1 MGQNRGKM
9 EDYFSKAGR
18 KIDELLSEIN
28 NSNISEKLE
37 LKDRLKELKRNKK
50 SLESDF
56 DKFRQDNQEVF
67 KDIVH
72 SFDESFED
80 IKNIFRKKNS
90 QKG

>member
-1 MGQNRGKM
+1 MGQNRGKA
-9 EDYFSKAGR
+9 EEYFSKAGR

-28 NSNISEKLE
+28 HSNISEKLE
-37 LKDRLKELKRNKK
+37 LKDRLNELKRNKE
-50 SLESDF
+50 SLERDF

-67 KDIVH
+67 KDIVN
-72 SFDESFED
+72 SLDETFED